1 VTGLDAEQ
9 AAVAALAGLPEMTP
23 VRLAAMLDRMAPT
36 EAWDAVRAGTHP
48 ADRRHRFRAT
58 ARATEIGAVR
68 EAYARASV
76 SVLLPDR
83 PGYPTAL
90 AGDPGAPAV
99 LFAVGDPGVI
109 EDRPRVAIVGTRS
122 PTPYGQR
129 VASEMAEALAE
140 AGVAVVSGLAVGIDA
155 AAHAGASRCRSPAA
169 PSAAVTGTDLGP
181 GHPSLIEQLRS
192 TVALRGVAFSEVAL
206 GSRPPPWLFP
216 AHHRIIAAL
225 SDVVVVVESR
235 HAGSTHTVE
244 AATRRSIPVCAVP
257 GSVHSRAS
265 DGTNQLLFDGCSP
278 ARDAT
283 DVLAAVYLA
292 RATAGRPLEPLVGR
306 RG

>member
-9 AAVAALAGLPEMTP
+9 ACAAALAGLPEMTP
-23 VRLAAMLDRMAPT
+23 VRLAAMLERMGPT
-36 EAWDAVRAGTHP
+36 ESWHAVRAGTHP
-48 ADRRHRFRAT
+48 ADRHHRFRAE
-58 ARATEIGAVR
+58 ARATDIGAVS
-68 EAYARASV
+68 EGYARASV
-76 SVLLPDR
+76 TVLLPDR

-99 LFAVGDPGVI
+99 LFAVGDPGVT
-109 EDRPRVAIVGTRS
+109 EGRPRVAIVGTRT

-140 AGVAVVSGLAVGIDA
+140 AGVVVVSGLDVGIDA
-155 AAHAGASRCRSPAA
+155 AAHAGASRCLAPSA
-169 PSAAVTGTDLGP
+169 PSAAVTGADLGP

-192 TVALRGVAFSEVAL
+192 TVATRGVAFSEVAL
-206 GSRPPPWLFP
+206 GSRPRPWLFS

-225 SDVVVVVESR
+225 SEVVVVVESR
-235 HAGSTHTVE
+235 HAGSMHTVE
-244 AATRRSIPVCAVP
+244 AAARRSIPVCAVP

-292 RATAGRPLEPLVGR
+292 RAAAGRPLQPLVGGR
-306 RG
+306 R

>member
-1 VTGLDAEQ
+1 
-9 AAVAALAGLPEMTP
+9 
-23 VRLAAMLDRMAPT
+23 
-36 EAWDAVRAGTHP
+36 
-48 ADRRHRFRAT
+48 
-58 ARATEIGAVR
+58 
-68 EAYARASV
+68 
-76 SVLLPDR
+76 
-83 PGYPTAL
+83 
-90 AGDPGAPAV
+90 
-99 LFAVGDPGVI
+99 
-109 EDRPRVAIVGTRS
+109 
-122 PTPYGQR
+122 
-129 VASEMAEALAE
+129 
-140 AGVAVVSGLAVGIDA
+140 
-155 AAHAGASRCRSPAA
+155 
-169 PSAAVTGTDLGP
+169 VTGTDLGP